1 MDGSLSNKP
10 ENFVDDPEKIY
21 RQRRREARSRK
32 PELVDPEVEADDSS
46 SSPQATPP
54 TSPKE
59 APLHQGMALPEPER
73 TIGELCTPDVRD
85 LPIQNLD
92 NIGVPFEIKTS
103 IIRMVQSSPFTGKE
117 DANLHLQAFLQL
129 CRTFDMQGMTQVQ
142 MRVRL
147 FPFSLLGRA
156 MQWFHSLPPRTVQ
169 NWESLMKEF
178 MTEFYSPGKTQ
189 ILRNKIATFAQAP
202 TETIAEAYER
212 FNDYIRAVPHH
223 KFSREDVVQKFYQG
237 LTTASRGIIDAS
249 AGGSIIE
256 LTPTQVFKLFKKV
269 ADNDAWASS
278 GHLQPLQA
286 VGPTKSV
293 LQVEHEEV
301 LDGKIDSLMRRLEK
315 IEVEKR
321 EAQAIDLK
329 VAEARS
335 TCEECGEYGHV
346 QKNCPEEA
354 KMLDYMKK
362 GEWIPQSNFRYGQGR
377 PQFNASSSIQNLVP
391 LRIQLT
397 EFMEEQGK
405 INKDTSLSSR
415 LWTRSWRTLMAR

>member
-10 ENFVDDPEKIY
+10 KNFVDDPEKIY
-21 RQRRREARSRK
+21 RQRRREERSK
-32 PELVDPEVEADDSS
+32 VEADGSS

-59 APLHQGMALPEPER
+59 APLHQGMALPEQER

-129 CRTFDMQGMTQVQ
+129 CRTFDMQGMTQDQ
-142 MRVRL
+142 IRARL
-147 FPFSLLGRA
+147 FPLSLLGRA
-156 MQWFHSLPPRTVQ
+156 LHSLPPRTVQ

-189 ILRNKIATFAQAP
+189 ILRNKIATFVQAP

-278 GHLQPLQA
+278 GRLQPLQA
-286 VGPTKSV
+286 VGAAKSV
-293 LQVEHEEV
+293 LQVEREEV
-301 LDGKIDSLMRRLEK
+301 LEGKIDSLMRRLEK
-315 IEVEKR
+315 MEVEKR

-329 VAEARS
+329 AAEARS

-362 GEWIPQSNFRYGQGR
+362 GEWIPPPNFRYGQGR
-377 PQFNASSSIQNLVP
+377 PQFNASSSIQNSVP
-391 LRIQLT
+391 LCIQ
-397 EFMEEQGK
+397 
-405 INKDTSLSSR
+405 
-415 LWTRSWRTLMAR
+415 